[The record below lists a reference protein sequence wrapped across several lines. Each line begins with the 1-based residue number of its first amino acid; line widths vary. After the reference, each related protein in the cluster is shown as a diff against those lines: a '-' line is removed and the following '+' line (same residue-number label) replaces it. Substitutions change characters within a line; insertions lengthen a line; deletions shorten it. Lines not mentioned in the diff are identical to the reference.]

1 MNFKNNIIR
10 LSVNAL
16 FVVALIYLA
25 LQQTIYKQKI
35 AYIDSNKVFNGYKGI
50 ELAKAQFQKKENL
63 SKQRMDTL
71 VGRIKMDLMN
81 MEKFRS
87 DPSKYK
93 RYVDSAEYDKR
104 QYRDYGQATQQ
115 SLKEEEGKLT
125 QNAIEKLNAFL
136 KEYGKRK
143 NYDLILIA
151 NSTGTIAYAQD
162 KYDITDEVLKEI
174 NKQYDENN

>member
-1 MNFKNNIIR
+1 MAAT
-10 LSVNAL
+10 VL
-16 FVVALIYLA
+16 FVIVLIYLV
-25 LQQTIYKQKI
+25 LQQTLYRQKI

-63 SKQRMDTL
+63 YKQRMDTL
-71 VGRIKMDLMN
+71 TGRIKMDFMN
-81 MEKFRS
+81 MEKFRK

-93 RYVDSAEYDKR
+93 HYVDSAEYDKK
-104 QYRDYGQATQQ
+104 QYKDYGQAMQQ

-125 QNAIEKLNAFL
+125 QNAVEKLNAFL
-136 KEYGKRK
+136 KDYGKGK

-151 NSTGTIAYAQD
+151 NSTGTIAYAKE

-174 NKQYDENN
+174 NRQYDENK